1 MIIKIRHT
9 STFHHNLMVGRVEQT
24 VGQTVSVAG
33 EQILEADL
41 TLELLECLK
50 KSLNYVLKV
59 KWLLIVLTKDNY
71 LKVASAILRRKS

>member
-1 MIIKIRHT
+1 
-9 STFHHNLMVGRVEQT
+9 MVGRVEQT

-33 EQILEADL
+33 EQIFEADL